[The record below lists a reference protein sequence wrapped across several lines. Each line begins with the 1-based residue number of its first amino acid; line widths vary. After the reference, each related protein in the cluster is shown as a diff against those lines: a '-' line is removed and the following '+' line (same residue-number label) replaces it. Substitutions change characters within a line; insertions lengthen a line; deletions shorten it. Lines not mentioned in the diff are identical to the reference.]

1 MRTIGKDVFTVP
13 SYFKSEQEAA
23 KIFTPIHK
31 LTPTGPF
38 RHKNVVVLIVES
50 FGREYIGGLNKMY
63 FGGKYKGYTPNVD
76 KLIEKSAV
84 WYYSF
89 CNGRKSIDGMPS
101 VLCGIPMFKEPF
113 VLTPASMN
121 NYTSMAGL
129 LSKEGYSTA
138 FFHGANRCLL
148 YTSPSPRDS

>member
-31 LTPTGPF
+31 LTPTGSF

-63 FGGKYKGYTPNVD
+63 FWGVNTKGIR
-76 KLIEKSAV
+76 LM
-84 WYYSF
+84 W
-89 CNGRKSIDGMPS
+89 
-101 VLCGIPMFKEPF
+101 
-113 VLTPASMN
+113 
-121 NYTSMAGL
+121 TSL
-129 LSKEGYSTA
+129 
-138 FFHGANRCLL
+138 
-148 YTSPSPRDS
+148 

>member
-1 MRTIGKDVFTVP
+1 MSWWIGDWCTSITINNANQYVDRPTDCAIVLNTPFALMRTIGKDVFTVP

-63 FGGKYKGYTPNVD
+63 FGVNTKD
-76 KLIEKSAV
+76 IHLM
-84 WYYSF
+84 W
-89 CNGRKSIDGMPS
+89 
-101 VLCGIPMFKEPF
+101 
-113 VLTPASMN
+113 
-121 NYTSMAGL
+121 TSL
-129 LSKEGYSTA
+129 
-138 FFHGANRCLL
+138 
-148 YTSPSPRDS
+148 